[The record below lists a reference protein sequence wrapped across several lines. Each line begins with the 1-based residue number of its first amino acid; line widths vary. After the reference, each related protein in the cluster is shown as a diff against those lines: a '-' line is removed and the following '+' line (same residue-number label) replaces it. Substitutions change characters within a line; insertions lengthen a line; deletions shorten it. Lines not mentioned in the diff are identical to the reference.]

1 MLRTSVVVIVVLAS
15 FACGSAA
22 PSAPSDNSTPP
33 GASGTPPG
41 SSGAPSNAGILNLRI
56 TDNPF
61 DSARAVLIT
70 FSEVSVLRGTT
81 WTRVPFR
88 DGAPTWTCDLKKLEN
103 RTEDLLATGIMPLGE
118 YTWVRLVL
126 QSATVYTDNVAV
138 TPTPC
143 AQSIPAPAGGSH
155 VMTLATSEGRENGSF
170 PVTAGVTTTVLIDF
184 DGEAS
189 ITQRGPGDLVMNPV
203 LRLLSVR

>member
-1 MLRTSVVVIVVLAS
+1 
-15 FACGSAA
+15 
-22 PSAPSDNSTPP
+22 
-33 GASGTPPG
+33 
-41 SSGAPSNAGILNLRI
+41 
-56 TDNPF
+56 
-61 DSARAVLIT
+61 
-70 FSEVSVLRGTT
+70 VSVLRGTT

-88 DGAPTWTCDLKKLEN
+88 DGAPTWTCDLKKLES
-103 RTEDLLATGIMPLGE
+103 RTEDLLATGIMPLAE

-189 ITQRGPGDLVMNPV
+189 ITQRGPGDLVMTPV